1 MVKITAKSGDKLL
14 IILLVLS
21 VLMMGHIMKENVIS
35 IRSAALS
42 TSAGKSKVDVDKVK
56 AQLQQ
61 AGLKP
66 YEAKYWEMMGGQ
78 PPKD

>member
-14 IILLVLS
+14 IILLALS
-21 VLMMGHIMKENVIS
+21 VLMLGQIMKENVIS
-35 IRSAALS
+35 IRRAAQSGSA
-42 TSAGKSKVDVDKVK
+42 KPRVDVDKVK